1 MFLQGLVL
9 GKTKTPTHLWR
20 LARILKFLCKK
31 FSYHTFN
38 RLNNKGADETVQMC
52 RLVCAFDVPS
62 VVQQKWDLL
71 TTRPI
76 LSHDVTPGSDIM
88 PCNKIDIPLVVYR
101 FSNFT

>member
-1 MFLQGLVL
+1 MCLQGLVL
-9 GKTKTPTHLWR
+9 GKTKTPTHLKR

-31 FSYHTFN
+31 FSYHTFK

-52 RLVCAFDVPS
+52 RLVCALVVPS
-62 VVQQKWDLL
+62 VVQQNWGLL
-71 TTRPI
+71 ASRPI
-76 LSHDVTPGSDIM
+76 LSYDVMPGSDIT